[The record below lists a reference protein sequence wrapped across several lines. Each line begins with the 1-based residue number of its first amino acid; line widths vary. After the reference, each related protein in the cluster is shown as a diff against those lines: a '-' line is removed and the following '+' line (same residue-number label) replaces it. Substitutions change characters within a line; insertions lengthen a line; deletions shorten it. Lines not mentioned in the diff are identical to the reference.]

1 MEPKEEETED
11 KKKLKKK
18 DHIKNKLADR
28 SMTTEVSRNDQDTIH
43 GIDESMK

>member
-18 DHIKNKLADR
+18 DHIKKLAD
-28 SMTTEVSRNDQDTIH
+28 SSIATGISRN
-43 GIDESMK
+43 E